1 MTNGKFPY
9 CPLCCLPILHLGIDM
24 RKLILNFLLFL
35 GALWC
40 LEHMSLPT
48 VIVGIGLVMALV
60 GVMHIAVTPENY

>member
-1 MTNGKFPY
+1 
-9 CPLCCLPILHLGIDM
+9 M